1 MKTYRAR
8 YIHTYIYTFTWQNIL
23 IVGKW
28 NIIPGTSTVTE
39 GLIVVDDQSRQQ
51 TGRQRAVS
59 WMICDQYEFPI
70 GEVPSH
76 RPVLQGVCVVT
87 GVRRAVPQDLPVVV
101 EVESSYYYYISSYF
115 TYSFFV
121 GRGTGHRDGDQS
133 VNASTR
139 VREEARNWSK
149 IRGYELLEP
158 LVNGEDRTCEERI
171 HRCSSIRIN

>member
-1 MKTYRAR
+1 MKTYRAPR
-8 YIHTYIYTFTWQNIL
+8 IYVYVYLTKYINWRN
-23 IVGKW
+23 VGKRG
-28 NIIPGTSTVTE
+28 IIPGTSTVT
-39 GLIVVDDQSRQQ
+39 GRLIVVDDQIEAADRTSTR
-51 TGRQRAVS
+51 
-59 WMICDQYEFPI
+59 
-70 GEVPSH
+70 
-76 RPVLQGVCVVT
+76 

-101 EVESSYYYYISSYF
+101 EVESSYYYSISSYF

-171 HRCSSIRIN
+171 HRCSSIRY

>member
-1 MKTYRAR
+1 MELSRAHPLSSQSRTIDRWWMMINRRGSRPDVKTAR
-8 YIHTYIYTFTWQNIL
+8 YPEWSVTN
-23 IVGKW
+23 
-28 NIIPGTSTVTE
+28 TSP
-39 GLIVVDDQSRQQ
+39 L
-51 TGRQRAVS
+51 
-59 WMICDQYEFPI
+59 I

-101 EVESSYYYYISSYF
+101 EVESSYYYSISSYF

-121 GRGTGHRDGDQS
+121 GRGTGHGDGDQS

-149 IRGYELLEP
+149 IRGYEQLEP
-158 LVNGEDRTCEERI
+158 LVNGEDRTCNERI
-171 HRCSSIRIN
+171 HRCSSYRARSKAIRRVVDVIKIIRM